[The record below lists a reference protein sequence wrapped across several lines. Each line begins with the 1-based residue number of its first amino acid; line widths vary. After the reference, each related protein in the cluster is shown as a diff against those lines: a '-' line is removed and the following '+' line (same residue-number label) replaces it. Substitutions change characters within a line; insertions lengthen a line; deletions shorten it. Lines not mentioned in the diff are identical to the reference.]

1 MKNRNLKEK
10 VTKLAVRT
18 KLNYDMYSQKESP
31 LESNRRMRVGNEKK
45 RDLKVSIAEL
55 ATTTNEKAIAFVQA
69 IHSVGFTFKMKRDG
83 IRFDVVKL

>member
-10 VTKLAVRT
+10 VTKMAVRT
-18 KLNYDMYSQKESP
+18 KLNYDMYSQKETP
-31 LESNRRMRVGNEKK
+31 LEVSRRMRLGNEKK

-55 ATTTNEKAIAFVQA
+55 ATNTNEKAIKLVQA
-69 IHSVGFTFKMKRDG
+69 IHSVGFTFKMRRDG

>member
-31 LESNRRMRVGNEKK
+31 LESNRRMRTGNENK
-45 RDLKVSIAEL
+45 
-55 ATTTNEKAIAFVQA
+55 
-69 IHSVGFTFKMKRDG
+69 
-83 IRFDVVKL
+83 